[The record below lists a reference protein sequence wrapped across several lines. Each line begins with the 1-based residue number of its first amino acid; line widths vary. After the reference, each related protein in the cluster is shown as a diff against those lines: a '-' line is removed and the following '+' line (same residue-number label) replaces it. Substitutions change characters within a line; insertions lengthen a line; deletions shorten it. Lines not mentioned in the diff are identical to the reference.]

1 MASGYALENRMG
13 NQGTK
18 VIKIASRPAYH
29 WVW

>member
-1 MASGYALENRMG
+1 MG

-18 VIKIASRPAYH
+18 VIKIAFRPAYH